1 VIRLPDREVKRGLDH
16 AGAPLEMPLAPIQP
30 RPHLRTIDHPIRAEA
45 RMTQT
50 SNRFLDEMA
59 RLMNDAAG
67 VADGVRREVQT
78 LVQTQ
83 MERVLRDMDVV
94 TREEFEAVKE
104 MAAKAREENERLAA
118 RLAEVEK
125 KLPK

>member
-1 VIRLPDREVKRGLDH
+1 M
-16 AGAPLEMPLAPIQP
+16 A
-30 RPHLRTIDHPIRAEA
+30 
-45 RMTQT
+45 QT

-67 VADGVRREVQT
+67 VADGVRREVST
-78 LVQTQ
+78 LVQSQ
-83 MERVLRDMDVV
+83 IERVLRDMDVV
-94 TREEFEAVKE
+94 TREEHEAVKE
-104 MAAKAREENERLAA
+104 MAAKAREENELLSA

>member
-1 VIRLPDREVKRGLDH
+1 M
-16 AGAPLEMPLAPIQP
+16 A
-30 RPHLRTIDHPIRAEA
+30 
-45 RMTQT
+45 QT
-50 SNRFLDEMA
+50 SNRFLDEMS

-67 VADGVRREVQT
+67 VAEGVRREVT
-78 LVQTQ
+78 SLVQSQ

-94 TREEFEAVKE
+94 TREEHEAVKE
-104 MAAKAREENERLAA
+104 MAARAREENERLAA